1 MAEEQAQEK
10 TEQPS
15 LKRLKEARE
24 KGQVGALE
32 RFECHFDFIVLWRC
46 PLYFLVII
54 CPRSLC

>member
-24 KGQVGALE
+24 RGAGCSLKG
-32 RFECHFDFIVLWRC
+32 F
-46 PLYFLVII
+46 
-54 CPRSLC
+54 